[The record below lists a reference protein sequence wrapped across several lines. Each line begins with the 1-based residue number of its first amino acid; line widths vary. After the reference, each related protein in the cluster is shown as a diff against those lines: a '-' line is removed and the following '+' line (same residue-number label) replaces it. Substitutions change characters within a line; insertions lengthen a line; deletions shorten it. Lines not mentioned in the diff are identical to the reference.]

1 MRDFRSSRS
10 QNLTAT
16 FFPTFSATS
25 RASHCSLKMEK
36 TVYLFWIMHP
46 TTQMGVLSKRELKNF
61 SSIHMPRLS
70 GSLLGKICQNPLN
83 SYFQMGLPPP
93 PKIAQFFQ
101 NIKHYEHK
109 LPIECRCWLFMLL
122 FLWSFYTKAKA
133 FTRPIC
139 SVMGSPISYTLSTAI
154 ILRKNLIVP

>member
-16 FFPTFSATS
+16 FFPTVSATS

-70 GSLLGKICQNPLN
+70 VRVASWKNMSKPVEFILPNGTASPCFQIFKSTVNTSFLQSAGAGYLCSCFYGLFIQRQRHLLGP
-83 SYFQMGLPPP
+83 Y
-93 PKIAQFFQ
+93 
-101 NIKHYEHK
+101 
-109 LPIECRCWLFMLL
+109 
-122 FLWSFYTKAKA
+122 
-133 FTRPIC
+133 
-139 SVMGSPISYTLSTAI
+139 V
-154 ILRKNLIVP
+154 V

>member
-16 FFPTFSATS
+16 FFPTVSATS

-46 TTQMGVLSKRELKNF
+46 TTQMCVLSKRELKKI

-83 SYFQMGLPPP
+83 SYFKIGLPPP

-101 NIKHYEHK
+101 IFKSTVNTSFLQSAGAGY
-109 LPIECRCWLFMLL
+109 LCSCFYGLFIQRQRHLL
-122 FLWSFYTKAKA
+122 GPY
-133 FTRPIC
+133 
-139 SVMGSPISYTLSTAI
+139 V
-154 ILRKNLIVP
+154 V